1 MAGITSTSGSSC
13 FPLLTRITATK
24 MTPYILS
31 LSAIRAPIPHFS
43 QIHHHLPLRCSATVR
58 LIDQQQN
65 MVGVVPVREAIQM
78 VEDAELDLVIVF
90 TRCRPSGSQDNGLQG
105 IECLL
110 SIVEPV
116 PLYLVVL
123 LPNAICLI
131 QCKFRYEPQKK
142 RREQQKKSAG
152 VLASWYCERYDTA
165 NKISALSMHMLSLHL
180 RWHQK
185 KVKVIVNLNWREN
198 EFRNIAIELIRRIQN
213 FVGELA
219 TEESKNFHDR
229 NIFISLVPNKAIL
242 QKALE
247 PPKKKDK
254 SAANE
259 VSAGMS
265 ACKFTRGFNYGTL
278 GRYSRSHFV
287 GKLKE
292 WKEGDWRTNLLSS
305 NWYFQDAFAIPENK
319 ARNACGNF
327 GHLAG
332 IDKDCSRTRPWKC
345 RAYPD
350 RAALC
355 TLPHQEEKLLFRVKL
370 QVGYKMLQPCLD
382 KNTRWERLHCL
393 DGEAPTYPTNDWN
406 MT

>member
-13 FPLLTRITATK
+13 FPPLTRITATK
-24 MTPYILS
+24 TAPYILS

-43 QIHHHLPLRCSATVR
+43 QPRHHLHYGGPRSYGDSRRPRKSDSDEDQALDKSRISSATVR

-65 MVGVVPVREAIQM
+65 IVGVVSVHEAIQM
-78 VEDAELDLVIVF
+78 AEDAELDLVIVV
-90 TRCRPSGSQDNGLQG
+90 TRCRSSGCQDNGLQG

-131 QCKFRYEPQKK
+131 QWLHFDLYNIDQHD
-142 RREQQKKSAG
+142 
-152 VLASWYCERYDTA
+152 YDVR
-165 NKISALSMHMLSLHL
+165 L
-180 RWHQK
+180 RAARNFLK
-185 KVKVIVNLNWREN
+185 DGDKVKVIVNLNWREN
-198 EFRNIAIELIRRIQN
+198 EFGNIAIELIRRFQN

-278 GRYSRSHFV
+278 GRYSRSHFA
-287 GKLKE
+287 
-292 WKEGDWRTNLLSS
+292 D
-305 NWYFQDAFAIPENK
+305 
-319 ARNACGNF
+319 
-327 GHLAG
+327 
-332 IDKDCSRTRPWKC
+332 IDEDCSRTRPVI
-345 RAYPD
+345 
-350 RAALC
+350 
-355 TLPHQEEKLLFRVKL
+355 H
-370 QVGYKMLQPCLD
+370 YK
-382 KNTRWERLHCL
+382 
-393 DGEAPTYPTNDWN
+393 
-406 MT
+406 